1 MKKIMH
7 RFLPLFLILFLL
19 DSSLYARS
27 AVSQSQKTFLW
38 KAQSKTGIVYVLG
51 SLHLMKKESYPLNTK
66 IENAFE
72 QSNVLAVE
80 ANISDIAKMDLQQ
93 LMQNAFYQRNETIE
107 RHVSRETYELIK
119 KETGNLGMPLEL
131 IIKQKPWFLSL
142 TLTSLQLAKLGF
154 DPNYGIDNY
163 FLQKSIGRKKIV
175 ELESIDYQL
184 ALLSGFSDR
193 EQELFLL
200 HTLRDMKTI
209 EQEINQLLRAW
220 TSGDVKS
227 IESLLLKESV
237 NRGMEHIYEKLF
249 YERNRNMT
257 SKIEGFLRTRETYF
271 VVIGAGHLVGNK
283 GIIEILKRKG
293 YSVEQI

>member
-27 AVSQSQKTFLW
+27 AISQSQKTFLW

-80 ANISDIAKMDLQQ
+80 ANISDIAKMDLQK
-93 LMQNAFYQRNETIE
+93 LMQNAFYQGNETIE

-163 FLQKSIGRKKIV
+163 FLQKSMSRKRIV

-257 SKIEGFLRTRETYF
+257 SKIEEFLKTKETYF

-283 GIIEILKRKG
+283 GIIEILRKKG

>member
-1 MKKIMH
+1 MKKIVS

-19 DSSLYARS
+19 DASLYTCNSLA
-27 AVSQSQKTFLW
+27 QSRKTFLW
-38 KAQSKTGIVYVLG
+38 KAQSKTAIVYVLG
-51 SLHLMKKESYPLNTK
+51 SLHLMKKESYPLDSR

-80 ANISDIAKMDLQQ
+80 ANINNIAGMDLQK
-93 LMQNAFYQRNETIE
+93 LMQNAFYPGTETLE
-107 RHVSRETYELIK
+107 RHVSKETYELIK
-119 KETGNLGMPLEL
+119 KETAGPGIPFEL

-142 TLTSLQLAKLGF
+142 TLTSLQLSKFGF

-163 FLQKSIGRKKIV
+163 FLQKSIGKKKIT

-184 ALLSGFSDR
+184 TLLSGFSEK

-209 EQEINQLLRAW
+209 GREIDNLLRAW
-220 TSGDVKS
+220 TSGDVKG
-227 IESLLLKESV
+227 IESLLLKGAES
-237 NRGMEHIYEKLF
+237 RGMEHIYEKLF
-249 YERNRNMT
+249 YERNRNMA
-257 SKIEGFLRTRETYF
+257 SKIEGFLKTRETYF

-293 YSVEQI
+293 YIVEQI

>member
-1 MKKIMH
+1 MRKIMH

-51 SLHLMKKESYPLNTK
+51 SLHLMKKESYPLNAK

-80 ANISDIAKMDLQQ
+80 ANISDIAKMDLQK
-93 LMQNAFYQRNETIE
+93 LMQNAFYQGNETIE

-163 FLQKSIGRKKIV
+163 FLQKSVGRKKIV

-184 ALLSGFSDR
+184 TLLSGFSER

-220 TSGDVKS
+220 ISGDVKS